1 LEAFQLEQTY
11 GASIESW
18 RGPLQLDGRELSVEF
33 LRIGRV
39 ALYFQSL
46 DGSAS
51 GYWGRSEQRWVALGP
66 EYNRDLAQ
74 ALRVAQNV
82 TAPQLLSLPLPVIG
96 GGQ

>member
-1 LEAFQLEQTY
+1 
-11 GASIESW
+11 
-18 RGPLQLDGRELSVEF
+18 
-33 LRIGRV
+33 
-39 ALYFQSL
+39 
-46 DGSAS
+46 
-51 GYWGRSEQRWVALGP
+51 VALGP